1 MTVVVDPSIHRMNV
15 EEYEQFVANGDLDDV
30 ELIDGVV
37 YDVSPEYHLHAVTI
51 GVLSDLLRE
60 RYGSRQ
66 VLTAGSV
73 RIDERSLWN
82 PDVYVLDVG
91 PDFIFPRYSDA
102 DHVLLAVEVSLT
114 TWSHDIGVKLAAHAR
129 NGIPEYWVVDP
140 RPDGR
145 IIRHREP
152 LRDAE
157 PATYDSIVTVPLPD
171 GPRSLAQIWDAFEEA
186 DGAS

>member
-1 MTVVVDPSIHRMNV
+1 MTVVVDPAIHRMNV
-15 EEYEQFVANGDLDDV
+15 EEYEQFVANRDLDDV

-37 YDVSPEYHLHAVTI
+37 YDVSPEYDLHASTI
-51 GVLSDLLRE
+51 GVLYELLRE
-60 RYGSRQ
+60 RFPGRK
-66 VLTAGSV
+66 VLPAGSV

-82 PDVYVLDVG
+82 PDVFVLDVD

-114 TWSHDIGVKLAAHAR
+114 TWSHDTGVKLAAYAR

-145 IIRHREP
+145 LIRYREP
-152 LRDAE
+152 KRDAQ
-157 PATYDSIVTVPLPD
+157 PASYASVVTIPLPD
-171 GPRSLAQIWDAFEEA
+171 GPRSLTHLWEAFEQA
-186 DGAS
+186 DEGS